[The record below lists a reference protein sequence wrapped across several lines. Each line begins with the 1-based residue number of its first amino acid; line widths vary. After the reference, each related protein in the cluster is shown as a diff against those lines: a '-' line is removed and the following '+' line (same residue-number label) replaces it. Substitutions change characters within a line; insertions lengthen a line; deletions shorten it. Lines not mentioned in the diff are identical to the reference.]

1 MRHSGPMPDS
11 RPLPVVID
19 ATCALAPERAAL
31 LEFLGGLSGV
41 DWDRQTEC
49 PAWSVRQLALHILGD
64 DLSLLARQR
73 DATPKQ
79 GLVLYGESHPSL
91 TFTQLLNGFN
101 EQWVTAST
109 FMSSV
114 LLIDLLRLVGEWSED
129 FYCSVGL
136 GTISREA
143 VGFFA
148 QTEPSPYWQ
157 VVARE
162 YAERVIHQSQ
172 LRRAVGGP
180 ELEGEVVTWMARV
193 VVHALAHWLVD
204 YRVAEGV
211 TIGLDLG
218 AAGSWT
224 WRRDPAAWSVIEGI
238 DTPQARVTVA
248 PDQVVTLLTRGVP
261 QAQAYALLSV
271 DGDEALALG
280 AMAVAAPLL
289 TNS

>member
-1 MRHSGPMPDS
+1 M
-11 RPLPVVID
+11 VID
-19 ATCALAPERAAL
+19 ATGALAPERAML
-31 LEFLGGLSGV
+31 LEFLAGLSGV
-41 DWDRQTEC
+41 EWERPTEC
-49 PAWSVRQLALHILGD
+49 PAWTVKQLALHILGD

-79 GLVLYGESHPSL
+79 GLVLYGESHPGL
-91 TFTQLLNGFN
+91 TFMQLLDGFN

-109 FMSSV
+109 FMSPP
-114 LLIDLLRLVGEWSED
+114 LLIELLRLVGEWSD
-129 FYCSVGL
+129 NFYSSVGPD
-136 GTISREA
+136 TISREP

-172 LRRAVGGP
+172 LRRAVAAP
-180 ELEGEVVTWMARV
+180 EIEGEVVTWMARV

-204 YRVAEGV
+204 YRAADGV
-211 TIGLDLG
+211 TIGMDFG

-224 WRRDPAAWSVIEGI
+224 WRREPAAWSVIEGI
-238 DTPQARVTVA
+238 AGPEARITVA
-248 PDQVVTLLTRGVP
+248 PDQVVALLTRGVP
-261 QAQAYALLSV
+261 PAQAHALLSV

-280 AMAVAAPLL
+280 AMAVVAPLL
-289 TNS
+289 TIS